1 MKGDI
6 VFSVFLN
13 MAGYFALV
21 FVGTWI
27 VGKIFTPLDAIPL
40 CLIHGQYLKALFLAF
55 LTYAIYF
62 VAALFIAGASTD
74 GSGKF
79 VVFVIGAFLLWN
91 LIGDIREITDNF
103 DKISLVFA
111 CLIFMMKDVVQIIA
125 TFHGF
130 AEGSK

>member
-1 MKGDI
+1 M
-6 VFSVFLN
+6 
-13 MAGYFALV
+13 
-21 FVGTWI
+21 
-27 VGKIFTPLDAIPL
+27 
-40 CLIHGQYLKALFLAF
+40 FLAF

-130 AEGSK
+130 SERNK